1 MTGEMIDVGDD
12 VQIWASSRGNGP
24 TVLLS
29 AGLGM
34 PAQTWTFT
42 GLPDALVDAGFR
54 VIEYSARGVVPS
66 SAPPAPYSVHDIAAD
81 AAEVL
86 DRYGVDDA
94 IIVGYSMGCYIS
106 QALLDVWGG
115 TVRGLAMVAGLR
127 SSTIGVVVNE
137 MELELIERLGHI
149 PGSVSLFEQ
158 LMTTP
163 SAAVLRDDTQVANW
177 RAMLDGA
184 SGGDVW
190 TSIDGQLGCTRA
202 SYDWMRS
209 GEPTV
214 ERLEAIGCPTL
225 VVSFGDDMFF
235 PAPGSQEAASHIP
248 NAQWMLVDG
257 VGHGGLIFD
266 PEHRATAA
274 VTAFCRSL

>member
-12 VQIWASSRGNGP
+12 VQIWASSRGEGP

-42 GLPDALVDAGFR
+42 GLPDALVDAGFH
-54 VIEYSARGVVPS
+54 VIEYSARGVAPS

-86 DRYGVDDA
+86 DHYGVDDA

-127 SSTIGVVVNE
+127 SSTIGLVVNE
-137 MELELIERLGHI
+137 MELELIEGLGHI

-184 SGGDVW
+184 SGDVW
-190 TSIDGQLGCTRA
+190 TSINGQLGCTRA

-214 ERLEAIGCPTL
+214 ERLEAIECPTL
-225 VVSFGDDMFF
+225 VVSFGDDIFF
-235 PAPGSQEAASHIP
+235 PAPGSQESASHIP

-257 VGHGGLIFD
+257 AGHGGLIFD
-266 PEHRATAA
+266 PEHRATDA

>member
-1 MTGEMIDVGDD
+1 MTGELIDVGDD
-12 VQIWASSRGNGP
+12 VQIWASSRGDGP

-42 GLPDALVDAGFR
+42 GLPDALVDAGFQ
-54 VIEYSARGVVPS
+54 VIEYSARGVAPS

-86 DRYGVDDA
+86 DHYGADDA

-106 QALLDVWGG
+106 QALLDMWGG

-137 MELELIERLGHI
+137 MELELIDRLGHV
-149 PGSVSLFEQ
+149 PDSVSLFEQ

-163 SAAVLRDDTQVANW
+163 STAVLHDDAQVANW
-177 RAMLDGA
+177 RAMLGGA
-184 SGGDVW
+184 SGDVW
-190 TSIDGQLGCTRA
+190 TSIDGQHGCTRA

-214 ERLEAIGCPTL
+214 GRLAAIGCPTL

-235 PAPGSQEAASHIP
+235 PASGSQEAASHIP

-257 VGHGGLIFD
+257 LGHGGLIFD

-274 VTAFCRSL
+274 VTAFCQSL